1 METEIKIEKIR
12 QSVATG
18 DLPPQV
24 AAEHLN
30 ELSAL
35 LGSVNSSIRLAD
47 LNYSKKLLECLS
59 TEEKANRA
67 KIKAEISEEYQI
79 ARRMKDI
86 KELVTEMMRSL
97 KYYIRSKSDEYKLTQ

>member
-1 METEIKIEKIR
+1 MEIELKIEEIR
-12 QSVATG
+12 KSVATG
-18 DLPPQV
+18 DLPAGV

-47 LNYSKKLLECLS
+47 LNYSKKLLLCL
-59 TEEKANRA
+59 EEETKANRA

-86 KELVTEMMRSL
+86 KELVIEMMRAL
-97 KYYIRSKSDEYKLTQ
+97 KFYIKSKSEEYKLTQ